1 MDPLLKFFASQD
13 AHRRARAA
21 VKQRYKVKSLAT
33 AKAVATEGI
42 PVGARVAFRA
52 AQHQPEHPAEFT
64 VLSWEEVPRPV
75 DRPAGA
81 GWVALAGAQGDVLP
95 AQAADLAD
103 YPAVTHRWTE
113 DRPFVLSL
121 ADRGY
126 PNNQRRYETYAE
138 AEEAV
143 RDLTAQKIT
152 FNRNYPL
159 GGRPED
165 PVARTSAVLLQV
177 RAAEELITTTLDA
190 LVNTSRFVDMD
201 LLAGLTEAVL
211 ALPEPTNDWTPGWEH
226 RAAQQERQGVSDD
239 GADLNWYD
247 TLRIRRLRI
256 PAVRQPLLVGA
267 AATPQSHE
275 RSLLV
280 YSSTIDEEDQEDDYG
295 EPLDTYTMDAFVML
309 HSDRPA
315 LIGALRSGEEEV
327 RVDGV
332 LYHANFDDFR
342 SLARRG
348 GDRVRAL
355 PGEEESFFRR
365 ADGEMVPLAALVEKY
380 GDRADLVGKL
390 RAAAPGLSV
399 DAEGAIFERCSR
411 PDTCRPLVP
420 AGQGWTDALLE
431 RQNPSL
437 ARPDAQQL
445 PLVDGLSALQA
456 AALHHALHQIHGAA
470 ARWAALRTSG
480 GATDEDLR
488 TAIATEFGI
497 MGGSSGPGQ
506 LQEIHRGGRN
516 PHIEIGA
523 TTLKGSTLLRAV
535 RALLQI
541 PKPPLCPVCHQPLL
555 VGHLA
560 AQHVLETERR
570 LLQADDYDFGDRGLL
585 RDTAIRELRISRP
598 ASALL
603 VLLAQRLRERVR
615 APVHDYLDRR
625 RPWMLMQIHEALLA
639 RGKTVGAGLTWRRFA
654 DQLRDRLLGQ
664 APSAPAA
671 YVDRYLARR
680 EPALRLLL
688 ASAREG
694 FLALPTPQP
703 GTAFVAYLATYGDE
717 LRAGLGRT
725 GREVVFAD
733 GESIILPRE
742 WPVAEG
748 APLRLYPRKEWVGEG
763 PTVRTV
769 SKLHGPL
776 RHRDVVHL
784 ALLRWRARL
793 DDTDL
798 AERARSWGY
807 QEARHGTT
815 PTDFAPVARILD
827 AGSMARVELVRSAFL
842 KGMQE
847 AAAGAAAA
855 LS

>member
-1 MDPLLKFFASQD
+1 MPDPLLKFFASQD

-113 DRPFVLSL
+113 DRPFVLYLS
-121 ADRGY
+121 DERY
-126 PNNQRRYETYAE
+126 PENERRYETYAD
-138 AEEAV
+138 AEDAA
-143 RDLTAQKIT
+143 RDLTAKKIA
-152 FNRNYPL
+152 FRRQYPM
-159 GGRPED
+159 GVRPEN
-165 PVARTSAVLLQV
+165 PVARASAMLLQV
-177 RAAEELITTTLDA
+177 WVSDVRSEESITTTLDA
-190 LVNTSRFVDMD
+190 LVNTSRFGDED

-211 ALPEPTNDWTPGWEH
+211 ALPEPTEAWTPASK
-226 RAAQQERQGVSDD
+226 RAAGDD
-239 GADLNWYD
+239 ASGALNWHE
-247 TLRIRRLRI
+247 TLRIHRLRV
-256 PAVRQPLLVGA
+256 PAAQQPLLVGT

-280 YSSTIDEEDQEDDYG
+280 YSSTLDEEGEEDDYG

-342 SLARRG
+342 SIARRG

-420 AGQGWTDALLE
+420 AGQGWTDELLE

-445 PLVDGLSALQA
+445 PLVDGLSSLQA
-456 AALHHALHQIHGAA
+456 AALHHALHQVQGAA

-497 MGGSSGPGQ
+497 LGGSSGPGQ
-506 LQEIHRGGRN
+506 LQETHRGGRN

-535 RALLQI
+535 RALLHI
-541 PKPPLCPVCHQPLL
+541 PKPPLCPICHQPLL
-555 VGHLA
+555 LGHLA

-570 LLQADDYDFGDRGLL
+570 LLQPDDPHFGDRGLL

-639 RGKTVGAGLTWRRFA
+639 RGKTVGAGLPWRRFA
-654 DQLRDRLLGQ
+654 DELRDRLLAQ

-703 GTAFVAYLATYGDE
+703 GTAFVAYLATYGDV

-798 AERARSWGY
+798 AEMARSWGY

-827 AGSMARVELVRSAFL
+827 AGSLARVELVRSAFL